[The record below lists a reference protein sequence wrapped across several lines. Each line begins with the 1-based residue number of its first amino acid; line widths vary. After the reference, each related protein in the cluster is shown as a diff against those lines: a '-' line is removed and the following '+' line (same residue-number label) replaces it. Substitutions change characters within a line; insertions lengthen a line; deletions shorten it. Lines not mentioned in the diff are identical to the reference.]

1 MLLKMLLKMC
11 GIPEES
17 AKHFI
22 CHALAMNAT
31 NFLLLFLP
39 LDTQPSHL
47 FCQMNFQ
54 FSTTFFQEKCSVKR
68 KVFMQ
73 LSSAELGQAI
83 PETRVLFQLTRT
95 PLGIEFLFTAWKLSI
110 LNTFGSFSER
120 CFKNSRQSFYDQKT
134 SIKYA
139 SAPGAINQCVN
150 PMSVL

>member
-22 CHALAMNAT
+22 CYTLAMNAT
-31 NFLLLFLP
+31 NFLLLLFLP

-54 FSTTFFQEKCSVKR
+54 FPTTFSQEECSVKR
-68 KVFMQ
+68 KASLQ
-73 LSSAELGQAI
+73 LSSAQLGQAI
-83 PETRVLFQLTRT
+83 PETRVLFQLMRT

-120 CFKNSRQSFYDQKT
+120 CFKNSRQSFYDPKT
-134 SIKYA
+134 SIKYPLPLEP
-139 SAPGAINQCVN
+139 SARELTH
-150 PMSVL
+150 VL